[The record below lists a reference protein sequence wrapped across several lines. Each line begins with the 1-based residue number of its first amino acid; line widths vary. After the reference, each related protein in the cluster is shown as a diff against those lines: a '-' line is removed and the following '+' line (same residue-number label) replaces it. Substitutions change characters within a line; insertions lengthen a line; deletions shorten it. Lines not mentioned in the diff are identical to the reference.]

1 MPTSKSPSSTHAAP
15 LRGSLA
21 WFVAPRSVDAFLDA
35 HFEREA
41 LHVPGDARRF
51 RTLPTLDAIDRFVTQ
66 HELRAPAA
74 RMARDGSS
82 LDASAFT
89 RADGVVDPVL
99 LATRLGEGATLIL
112 DRVQTWS
119 AAAARLCAGL
129 GRDVQ
134 GHAWANLYLSP
145 PRSHG
150 FAPHTD
156 DSDVF
161 VLQLSGEKR
170 WALYAPPEEFPPL
183 TPVGRGH
190 VDVGEPR
197 TTLTLRAGD
206 VLYVPRGHPHA
217 AATLDQ
223 ASLHLT
229 VAFTPTTWAAALHA
243 AVDAFAAR
251 DARARRAVPLGAFR
265 DPGSARATF
274 DALLSSLAE
283 GADADTTLRKVHGD
297 LALDRAPR
305 ARGMIAAAVTGER
318 LSNESVVV
326 RRSALD
332 VAVVREAAHL
342 LLHVAGRTVTLPE
355 HTASGVRRLLSGRPV
370 RVGDLPDDLD
380 DEGKQVLAKWL
391 VREGVV
397 RVVTAEHGAR

>member
-1 MPTSKSPSSTHAAP
+1 MPARETRARSASPLS
-15 LRGSLA
+15 GSLG
-21 WFVAPRSVDAFLDA
+21 WFVAPRPVGAFLEA

-41 LHVPGDARRF
+41 LHLPGDARRF
-51 RTLPTLDAIDRFVTQ
+51 RALPTLDQIDRFVTRR
-66 HELRAPAA
+66 ELRAPAV
-74 RMARDGSS
+74 RMARDGAS
-82 LDASAFT
+82 LDAAAFT

-99 LATRLGEGATLIL
+99 VAQRLGEGATLIL
-112 DRVQTWS
+112 DRAQTWS

-197 TTLTLRAGD
+197 AELTLRAGD

-217 AATLDQ
+217 AATPGRRGRR
-223 ASLHLT
+223 
-229 VAFTPTTWAAALHA
+229 TPPAKP
-243 AVDAFAAR
+243 R
-251 DARARRAVPLGAFR
+251 GRCRRG
-265 DPGSARATF
+265 G
-274 DALLSSLAE
+274 
-283 GADADTTLRKVHGD
+283 
-297 LALDRAPR
+297 PR
-305 ARGMIAAAVTGER
+305 G
-318 LSNESVVV
+318 
-326 RRSALD
+326 
-332 VAVVREAAHL
+332 
-342 LLHVAGRTVTLPE
+342 
-355 HTASGVRRLLSGRPV
+355 
-370 RVGDLPDDLD
+370 
-380 DEGKQVLAKWL
+380 
-391 VREGVV
+391 
-397 RVVTAEHGAR
+397 